1 MRFRAFGLRV
11 AARFALPELT
21 EHDPPE
27 DDEVDLELTL
37 AGPDDVRRAFSGPAS
52 PPALHVGQLGDGD
65 TYRTERGRGHDHLID
80 FASRAVFHLDAPAM
94 QARCAPADE
103 SDPSWRRF
111 LLDTV
116 LGTAAL
122 ARGGEALHAAGV
134 LTTSGV
140 VAIAALTGGGKST
153 LAAEMMRR
161 GGALFTDD
169 LLFLSA
175 DDGTVVGHAGPPLMN
190 LDPAMPAGLRPT
202 DIGRIA
208 ATIDGECWTEVERP
222 RPAPTAVTAV
232 VFLDRTVA
240 ALEIEVLPPNPLPL
254 LANALPARHEGG
266 RAAQRFEL
274 FADLASQAT
283 LISLR
288 APADESPE
296 SLADLVGSAR
306 I

>member
-11 AARFALPELT
+11 AARFAVPELT
-21 EHDPPE
+21 EQDPAE

-37 AGPDDVRRAFSGPAS
+37 AGPGDVRGAFSGPTS
-52 PPALHVGQLGDGD
+52 PPAVHVGVLGDGD

-80 FASRAVFHLDAPAM
+80 FAARAVFHLDAPAM
-94 QARCAPADE
+94 RARCAPVDE
-103 SDPSWRRF
+103 DDPSWRRF

-122 ARGGEALHAAGV
+122 TRGGEALHAAGV
-134 LTTSGV
+134 LTSSGV

-153 LAAEMMRR
+153 LAAELMRR

-169 LLFLSA
+169 LLFLSV
-175 DDGTVVGHAGPPLMN
+175 DGGIVVGQPGPPLMN
-190 LDPAMPAGLRPT
+190 LDPAMPAGLRPE
-202 DIGRIA
+202 DLGRIT

-222 RPAPTAVTAV
+222 RPAPAAVSAV
-232 VFLDRTVA
+232 VFLDRTA
-240 ALEIEVLPPNPLPL
+240 SALEIQVLPPNPLPL

-266 RAAQRFEL
+266 RAARRFEL

-288 APADESPE
+288 APADVSPG

>member
-1 MRFRAFGLRV
+1 VSFRAFGLRV

-21 EHDPPE
+21 EQDAE
-27 DDEVDLELTL
+27 DNDEVDLELTL
-37 AGPDDVRRAFSGPAS
+37 ADPDDVRRAFSGPAS
-52 PPALHVGQLGDGD
+52 PPAVHVGMLGDGD
-65 TYRTERGRGHDHLID
+65 SYRTERGRDHDHLIE
-80 FASRAVFHLDAPAM
+80 FAPRAVFYLDAPAS
-94 QARCAPADE
+94 QARCAPIEE

-122 ARGGEALHAAGV
+122 ARGGEALHAAAV

-153 LAAEMMRR
+153 LAAEMIRR

-169 LLFLSA
+169 LLFLSV
-175 DDGTVVGHAGPPLMN
+175 DGGTVVGHPGPPLMN
-190 LDPAMPAGLRPT
+190 LHPAMPAGLRPG
-202 DIGRIA
+202 DLGRIA
-208 ATIDGECWTEVERP
+208 ATIDGECWTEVDRTP
-222 RPAPTAVTAV
+222 PAPAAVTAV
-232 VFLDRTVA
+232 VLLDRTAPV
-240 ALEIEVLPPNPLPL
+240 LEIEVLSPNPLPL
-254 LANALPARHEGG
+254 LANALPAGHEGG
-266 RAAQRFEL
+266 RAARRFEL

-288 APADESPE
+288 APADASPG

-306 I
+306 T